1 MALVSRQLAVVVN
14 AAASSFL
21 LCFGYAVCLL
31 CFFPL
36 LSTVFLP
43 LQWLRRGVVDASG
56 ASGGGEKEDGPWY
69 TKDAALVL
77 FSVFSSSSSCILLC
91 FVHSPPSLSL
101 SDFLS
106 FPCSPLFLCSRFP
119 FFFFFSFSLWF
130 PLSSLFFFCPCSSSS
145 PCSVFFSCF
154 YRSEREP
161 CAGNGQL
168 VLCM

>member
-69 TKDAALVL
+69 TKDAALV
-77 FSVFSSSSSCILLC
+77 FFPVFSSSSSCILLC
-91 FVHSPPSLSL
+91 FVHSPPSLSV

-119 FFFFFSFSLWF
+119 FFFSFLSLCGFRFLPCFFSA
-130 PLSSLFFFCPCSSSS
+130 PAPPPPPVQSSS
-145 PCSVFFSCF
+145 PAFIGQ
-154 YRSEREP
+154 REP
-161 CAGNGQL
+161 CAGNGRL